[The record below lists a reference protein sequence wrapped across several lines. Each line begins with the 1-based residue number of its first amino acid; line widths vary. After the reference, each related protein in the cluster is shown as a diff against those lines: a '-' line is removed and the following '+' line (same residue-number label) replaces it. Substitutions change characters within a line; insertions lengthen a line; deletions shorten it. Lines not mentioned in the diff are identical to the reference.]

1 MREVFD
7 FSNALIRCHAIYY
20 IVAPGKE
27 KTPKQKYEYLQ
38 TVLAEEYAKYNAMS
52 ERNQGMTNGIKKAA
66 KIAGLEYEIKQLEP
80 RKHEDPI
87 SVQAK
92 SYLKRL
98 YGELKYGKWSASR
111 EKGNKYTDKGKLV
124 EQDAIDLINFLDD
137 TKFIKN
143 EIRLNNDFLS
153 GTPDVF
159 AGESIERAELIDD
172 VKASWDWATFSEN
185 IGKPL
190 NPIYWWQEQ
199 GYFDLTGATC
209 GNVHYCLINTPASII
224 EEEKYKLARRMDALT
239 CESPEYVKAE
249 AELVNNL
256 TFDNIPPIERRL
268 RFQVKRD
275 DTAIELI
282 HRTVPKCRDYLFE
295 LQELHLTGYFSD
307 KELAILE
314 SIEEI

>member
-20 IVAPGKE
+20 IVAPSKE
-27 KTPKQKYEYLQ
+27 KTPKQKYEHLQ
-38 TVLAEEYAKYNAMS
+38 AVLADEMAKYEEMG
-52 ERNQGMTNGIKKAA
+52 ERKQGMANGLKKAA
-66 KIAGLEYEIKQLEP
+66 KIAGLEYEIKALEP
-80 RKHEDPI
+80 RKYEDPI

-98 YGELKYGKWSASR
+98 YGELKYGKWSANR

-124 EQDAIDLINFLDD
+124 EPEAIDLINFLDG
-137 TKFIKN
+137 TSFTKN
-143 EIRLNNDFLS
+143 ETRLNSDFLS
-153 GTPDVF
+153 GVPDVF
-159 AGESIERAELIDD
+159 AGKCIEQAELVND
-172 VKASWDWATFSEN
+172 VKASWDWDTFSEN

-190 NPIYWWQEQ
+190 NPIYWWQVQ
-199 GYFDLTGATC
+199 GYFDLTGASG
-209 GNVHYCLINTPASII
+209 GNVHYCLINTPGSII

-268 RFQVKRD
+268 RFQVQRD
-275 DTAIELI
+275 DAAIELI

-314 SIEEI
+314 TIEEI